1 MITNSPITGKMSSIV
16 DTFRIESI
24 IQGYQKEYNI
34 DVSDYFEGMGE
45 LPIYECSD
53 SKLRFFSPAK
63 LAGDGKFYSLLED
76 FPEYYANWKWEYE
89 AALKYISSES
99 KVLDIGCGR
108 GAFLEKL
115 KEEKNCIVK
124 GLEFNPSAL
133 KVLQEKGI
141 DATMETI
148 ESHAQSN
155 KAKYDVVTFFQVLE
169 HIANVKDFITAAT
182 ECLKPGGIMIVAVP
196 NNEPYLF
203 GINKY
208 EWLNLPPH
216 HMGWWNKTSLENL
229 TKFYPLNVE
238 KIEVKPFRDYN
249 SYVDAVER
257 NSVLINPLKIPFLKA
272 TRFFRKQWIQIKR
285 DTIPGFFIMAV
296 YVKNT

>member
-1 MITNSPITGKMSSIV
+1 M
-16 DTFRIESI
+16 D
-24 IQGYQKEYNI
+24 
-34 DVSDYFEGMGE
+34 E

-53 SKLRFFSPAK
+53 SKLRFFSPSK
-63 LAGDGKFYSLLED
+63 LAGNGKFYSLLED

-89 AALKYISSES
+89 AALKYISAES

-115 KEEKNCIVK
+115 KEEKKCIVT

-133 KVLQEKGI
+133 KVLQEKKI
-141 DATMETI
+141 DASMETI
-148 ESHAQSN
+148 ESHAQLN
-155 KAKYDVVTFFQVLE
+155 KGKYDVVTFFQVLE
-169 HIANVKDFITAAT
+169 HIANVKDFVAAAT
-182 ECLKPGGIMIVAVP
+182 ECLKPGGTMIIAVP

-216 HMGWWNKTSLENL
+216 HMGWWNKSALENL
-229 TKFYPLNVE
+229 TKFFPLSV
-238 KIEVKPFRDYN
+238 KKLEVKPFRDYN

-257 NSVLINPLKIPFLKA
+257 NSALMNSSRLAFLKA
-272 TRFFRKQWIQIKR
+272 TRVFRKQWVQIKR
-285 DTIPGFFIMAV
+285 NTIPGFFIMAV
-296 YVKNT
+296 YSKNT